1 MAEKLKRILE
11 SLKQTAAIIL
21 SLNESVQEG
30 DGVVTRA
37 QRRAEVETEPQ
48 NKQGKFFKTNDNLST
63 CYCRHF
69 AEFSFLQT
77 NQIFVVTNKQ

>member
-48 NKQGKFFKTNDNLST
+48 NKQGKFFKTNDNLSI
-63 CYCRHF
+63 YY
-69 AEFSFLQT
+69 
-77 NQIFVVTNKQ
+77 